1 MTRKTAASYRELEAR
16 RKRVQDL
23 EKIYMDMAMQ
33 KELQV
38 ETYNP
43 FVYICIENYFE
54 KKYASFEINRKRV
67 KNANYVKKRLYAQHP
82 NLCSSGGQ
90 SGSVE
95 KVC

>member
-1 MTRKTAASYRELEAR
+1 MSRKTAASYRELEAR

-43 FVYICIENYFE
+43 FVYILRCALRIF
-54 KKYASFEINRKRV
+54 
-67 KNANYVKKRLYAQHP
+67 
-82 NLCSSGGQ
+82 
-90 SGSVE
+90 
-95 KVC
+95 